1 MLGCI
6 VLVYLFYYCKINLRT
21 IFLLFF
27 FPDERNDAEEVT
39 MSKIIK
45 DLFNISVCLVFN
57 FIDSEKRLKNFKKL
71 TMKFVVSEAF
81 V

>member
-1 MLGCI
+1 MHP
-6 VLVYLFYYCKINLRT
+6 VREDQDEV
-21 IFLLFF
+21 
-27 FPDERNDAEEVT
+27 ERNDAEEVT